1 MRGFMENEHIPK
13 FRSRYVIICNMCTED
28 SLVFAE
34 GVTSTTESTAEE
46 STTEKG

>member
-1 MRGFMENEHIPK
+1 MM
-13 FRSRYVIICNMCTED
+13 VTTICNMCTED

-34 GVTSTTESTAEE
+34 GTISSTESTTEE